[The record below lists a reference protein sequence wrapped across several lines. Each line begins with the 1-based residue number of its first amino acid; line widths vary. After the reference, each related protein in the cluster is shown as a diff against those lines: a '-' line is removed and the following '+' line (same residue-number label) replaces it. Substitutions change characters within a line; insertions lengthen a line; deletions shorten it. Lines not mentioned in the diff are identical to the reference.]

1 MPEIEGE
8 LEGFQDQASIGLV
21 FLKMILRKTILWRS
35 SVRNIP
41 KIMKR
46 VHEGMESRLNLA
58 HKIGQG
64 ISPQQFM
71 DHMQI
76 RSMELS
82 NIPNTKDLFFSVYDN
97 FAWTHEDKKAF
108 YTALNNRSDLHCL
121 ILCTD
126 WCPDVIWNVPILFRV
141 MEQCHIST
149 EVLLM
154 EEHMETMDL
163 FLTDGGRAQP
173 IAVFLNGSGDVLG
186 RWGARPAYIQAV
198 MERFKK
204 NNPNKQEPD
213 YKEKLNQIYREIGEI
228 YHTGNEYQGVILHE
242 LKDLF
247 TTFPS

>member
-1 MPEIEGE
+1 
-8 LEGFQDQASIGLV
+8 
-21 FLKMILRKTILWRS
+21 
-35 SVRNIP
+35 
-41 KIMKR
+41 MKR
-46 VHEGMESRLNLA
+46 VREEMEARLNLT

-71 DHMQI
+71 DDMQI
-76 RSMELS
+76 RAMEIS
-82 NIPNTKDLFFSVYDN
+82 NIPNTKEQLISVYEN
-97 FAWTHEDKKAF
+97 FTWTQEDQKVF
-108 YTALNNRSDLHCL
+108 FTALNNRSDLHCL

-141 MEQCHIST
+141 MEQSRIST

-173 IAVFLNGSGDVLG
+173 IAVILNASGDVLG

-198 MERFKK
+198 MDRFKK
-204 NNPNKQEPD
+204 NNPDKQEAD
-213 YKEKLNQIYREIGEI
+213 YKEKLNQIYREIGEL
-228 YHTGNEYQGVILHE
+228 YHASNEYQEVMLHE
-242 LKDLF
+242 LRDLF

>member
-1 MPEIEGE
+1 
-8 LEGFQDQASIGLV
+8 
-21 FLKMILRKTILWRS
+21 
-35 SVRNIP
+35 
-41 KIMKR
+41 
-46 VHEGMESRLNLA
+46 MEARLNLT

-71 DHMQI
+71 DDMQI
-76 RSMELS
+76 RAIENS
-82 NIPNTKDLFFSVYDN
+82 NIPNTKEQFISVYEN
-97 FAWTHEDKKAF
+97 FTWTQEDQKAF
-108 YTALNNRSDLHCL
+108 FTALNNRSDLHCL

-141 MEQCHIST
+141 MEQSRIST

-198 MERFKK
+198 MDRFKK
-204 NNPNKQEPD
+204 NNPDKQEAG
-213 YKEKLNQIYREIGEI
+213 YKEKLNQTYREIGEL
-228 YHTGNEYQGVILHE
+228 YHASNEYQEVMLHE
-242 LKDLF
+242 LRDLF